1 MVCKWVF
8 LEKIFKRVL
17 NKKLIIVVPTYNRA
31 KILKI
36 WLEHHAQL
44 MFLKGIRI
52 HIQNNCS
59 TDSTV
64 KLLAQWKK
72 KFKNISYETNNIN
85 IGPTRNFEK
94 LLNKFNYEFVWLIG
108 DTYLINNE
116 LINKILSKI
125 KKHSP
130 LFFIINLN
138 DRIKILN
145 DSYLR
150 PNFVFENIS
159 GVLSCTACVIYNK
172 AKLGKI
178 NFKKKPF
185 SYFAHTL
192 YILDKLKTY
201 NLSAYWI
208 SSSIYNLPNKIKKNW
223 SNTPLVFEI
232 GSKNWVSTINQLHH
246 YSLGSKQK
254 ANRLFSKI
262 TNLFNW
268 KGGLWLRAQGLL
280 TVNKIRTYKIYLNES
295 VGKSYLLLY
304 LIALVPIYPL
314 KIFKKI
320 YDQCLKK

>member
-1 MVCKWVF
+1 MVF
-8 LEKIFKRVL
+8 
-17 NKKLIIVVPTYNRA
+17 NKNLIIVIPTYNRV

-44 MFLKGIRI
+44 MFLMGIRI
-52 HIQNNCS
+52 HVQNNCS
-59 TDSTV
+59 TDTTV
-64 KLLAQWKK
+64 KLLTQWKK
-72 KFKNISYETNNIN
+72 KFKNISFESNNTN
-85 IGPTRNFEK
+85 IGPIRNFEK
-94 LLNKFNYEFVWLIG
+94 LLNKFNCKFVWLIG
-108 DTYLINNE
+108 DTYLINNQ
-116 LINKILSKI
+116 LIDKIISKI

-150 PNFVFENIS
+150 SNFVLENIS

-172 AKLGKI
+172 AKLKKI
-178 NFKKKPF
+178 RFKKKPI

-192 YILDKLKTY
+192 YILDQLKTN

-208 SSSIYNLPNKIKKNW
+208 SLSIYNLPNKIKKNW
-223 SNTPLVFEI
+223 SNTSLVFEI
-232 GSKNWVSTINQLHH
+232 GCKNWVDTINQLRH

-254 ANRLFSKI
+254 AFMLFSKI

-268 KGGLWLRAQGLL
+268 KSGLWLRAQGLL
-280 TVNKIRTYKIYLNES
+280 TINNIRTYKIYLNKS
-295 VGKSYLLLY
+295 VGKSYILLY
-304 LIALVPIYPL
+304 LIALIPIYPL
-314 KIFKKI
+314 KILKKI